1 MIDETL
7 PAYGKLLRLR
17 VFPDAVQRAAVQR

>member
-7 PAYGKLLRLR
+7 LQQGKLLRFC
-17 VFPDAVQRAAVQR
+17 FPDAVQRAAVHR